1 MQLPKLRNRTGR
13 FRNSAQVT
21 NVMVGPRGGTHIE
34 YTYMKNPYQT
44 FEPGG
49 RQGSVNR
56 DPRRLIGGT
65 VREIAQEL
73 MGKRFVKVRSV

>member
-1 MQLPKLRNRTGR
+1 M
-13 FRNSAQVT
+13 
-21 NVMVGPRGGTHIE
+21 GPRGGTHIE

-49 RQGSVNR
+49 RQGSTSR

-65 VREIAQEL
+65 IREIAQQI
-73 MGKRFVKVRSV
+73 MGRKFIKVRSV